1 MATPRIK
8 YSMQWRI
15 RYDGNLVDVLDRIR
29 AIRMVL
35 MCNIDQDLGRG
46 KELVTVKIL
55 TAYPPRK
62 SFQAIRQLALGKIET
77 LHDVQLIET
86 SLTKLF

>member
-1 MATPRIK
+1 MAAPRVK
-8 YSMQWRI
+8 YAMQWRI

-46 KELVTVKIL
+46 KELITVKIL
-55 TAYPPRK
+55 TPYPPRK
-62 SFQAIRQLALGKIET
+62 SYQAVRQLSLGKIET
-77 LHDVQLIET
+77 LHDVQLVET

>member
-1 MATPRIK
+1 MAAPRVK
-8 YSMQWRI
+8 YAMQWRI

-46 KELVTVKIL
+46 KELITVKIL
-55 TAYPPRK
+55 TPYPPGK
-62 SFQAIRQLALGKIET
+62 SYQAVRQLSLGKIET
-77 LHDVQLIET
+77 LHDVQLVET

>member
-1 MATPRIK
+1 MAATRIK

-15 RYDGNLVDVLDRIR
+15 QYEGNLVDVLDRIR

-46 KELVTVKIL
+46 KELITVKIL
-55 TAYPPRK
+55 TPYPPRK
-62 SFQAIRQLALGKIET
+62 SFQAVRQLALGKIET
-77 LHDVQLIET
+77 LHGVQLIET

>member
-1 MATPRIK
+1 MAAPRVK
-8 YSMQWRI
+8 YAMQWRI

-35 MCNIDQDLGRG
+35 MCSIDQDLGSG
-46 KELVTVKIL
+46 KELITVKIL
-55 TAYPPRK
+55 TPYPPRK
-62 SFQAIRQLALGKIET
+62 SYQAIRQLIIGKLEA

>member
-1 MATPRIK
+1 MAAPRVK
-8 YSMQWRI
+8 YAMQWRI

-46 KELVTVKIL
+46 KELITVKIL
-55 TAYPPRK
+55 TPYPPTK
-62 SFQAIRQLALGKIET
+62 SYQAIRQLSLGKIET
-77 LHDVQLIET
+77 LHDIQLVET
-86 SLTKLF
+86 TLTKLF